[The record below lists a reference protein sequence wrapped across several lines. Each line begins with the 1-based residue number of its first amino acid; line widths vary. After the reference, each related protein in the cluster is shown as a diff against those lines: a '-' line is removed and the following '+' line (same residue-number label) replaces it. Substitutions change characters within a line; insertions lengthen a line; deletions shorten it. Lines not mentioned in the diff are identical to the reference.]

1 MPALPFSPAAT
12 LVLLLICLAAVLVC
26 IGLLGRRKLTMGY
39 TLVWL
44 AVIGGLAT
52 LISVPHLV
60 NVLSRVFASST
71 PDGVLRL
78 LAFTTIVGFLLFFSV
93 KVSELTNRIDD
104 LVQRLALFDHEQRKQ
119 LKKYS
124 DASEP
129 RKPPPAAHEEA

>member
-12 LVLLLICLAAVLVC
+12 LVLLLICLVAAFVC
-26 IGLLGRRKLTMGY
+26 VGLLGRRKLTMGY

-44 AVIGGLAT
+44 VVIGGLAL

-60 NVLSRVFASST
+60 NVLSRVLASGT

-119 LKKYS
+119 LREHTNP
-124 DASEP
+124 SEP
-129 RKPPPAAHEEA
+129 RKSDREEA